1 MADTAWFQKHE
12 GGAGQQQTQTQAA
25 AAAAAAAAVLIGP
38 RECDRGRHSERAI
51 AFDLNCA

>member
-12 GGAGQQQTQTQAA
+12 GGAGQQQTQAQ
-25 AAAAAAAAVLIGP
+25 AAAAAAAAVLVGP
-38 RECDRGRHSERAI
+38 RERDGGRHSERAI